1 MVLSEVFYSFVI
13 TSFIGCILS
22 IVAAC
27 YKSKCSEI
35 GICGCV
41 NIKRNVEMEEKTD
54 LEMIKNKN
62 NVEVKDNN

>member
-1 MVLSEVFYSFVI
+1 MLSEVFYSFVI

-41 NIKRNVEMEEKTD
+41 NIKRNIEIELQEDM
-54 LEMIKNKN
+54 KNTEVKN
-62 NVEVKDNN
+62 NN

>member
-1 MVLSEVFYSFVI
+1 VI

-41 NIKRNVEMEEKTD
+41 NIKRNIEIELQEDMKTT
-54 LEMIKNKN
+54 EVKN
-62 NVEVKDNN
+62 NNN